1 MIQAVRRQYNADFT
15 PEKYDSFLKDIH
27 AVHPG
32 AIQFRIAETPVFI
45 SLDFLTQMHQ
55 ACEDV
60 LKVLTGPDFKDK
72 TKASIPRKLK
82 VPGETPHPEF
92 LVLDFG
98 LCKNERGGYIPQLVE
113 LQGFPS
119 MNAFQVLL
127 ANKYKQHFKVPSGF
141 EPYLSGYDE
150 QGYWQLLTEVILAGH
165 DPEEVILLEVKPHEQ
180 KTKIDFYLTRDK
192 LGVEPVC
199 VTDLV
204 KEGKSVFYYKGKKKI
219 QVKRI
224 YNRLIFDDLLSQKKS
239 LGKHIDLT
247 HHLDVEWAA
256 HPNWFYRISKYA
268 LPLFDS
274 PYVPLTYYL
283 DKLEVIPADLENY
296 VLKPLFSF
304 AGQGVVLDVT
314 KKHLDRV
321 KDPQNW
327 ILQKKVEYAPV
338 IETPD
343 VSAKFEIRL
352 MFYWKAGAPKPVL
365 AFNLCRLSKG
375 KMVGVRYNAD
385 KAWVGASI
393 GLFEQP
399 DSASGSS
406 VVRK

>member
-1 MIQAVRRQYNADFT
+1 MIPPVRQQFNRDFT
-15 PEKYDSFLKDIH
+15 KKKYRSFLDDIH
-27 AVHPG
+27 AVYPG

-45 SLDFLTQMHQ
+45 SSDFLRQMKD
-55 ACEDV
+55 AAEDI
-60 LKVLTGPDFKDK
+60 LAVLTAPHFREK
-72 TKASIPRKLK
+72 TKAAIPHKLK
-82 VPGETPHPEF
+82 VPGETAHPEF

-98 LCKNERGGYIPQLVE
+98 LCLDDEGGYVPRLVE

-127 ANKYKQHFKVPSGF
+127 TNKYKAHFKVPAQFS
-141 EPYLSGYDE
+141 PYLGGYDE
-150 QGYWQLLTEVILAGH
+150 ASYWRLLEDIILAGH

-199 VTDLV
+199 ITDLE
-204 KEGKSVFYYKGKKKI
+204 KEGRNLFYRKNGKKI
-219 QVKRI
+219 RIRRI
-224 YNRLIFDDLLSQKKS
+224 YNRLIFDDLLAQRKG
-239 LGKHIDLT
+239 LGKYVDLT

-268 LPLFDS
+268 LPLLDS
-274 PYVPLTYYL
+274 VYVPATYYL
-283 DKLEVIPADLENY
+283 NQLEVIPANLENY

-304 AGQGVVLDVT
+304 AGQGVMLDIT
-314 KKHLDRV
+314 RRDIEKI
-321 KDPQNW
+321 KDPGNW
-327 ILQKKVEYAPV
+327 ILQKKVTYAPV

-343 VSAKFEIRL
+343 VPAKFEIRL
-352 MFYWKAGAPKPVL
+352 MYYWKKDETKPVPAL
-365 AFNLCRLSKG
+365 NLCRLSKG

-385 KAWVGASI
+385 KEWVGASI

-399 DSASGSS
+399 A
-406 VVRK
+406 